1 VSDVLRQRK
10 LLAMTVFHNGRIIC
24 SGRPT
29 QETDMPLTTDQRDT
43 LRTKL
48 QQRRIQIV
56 ADLRDE
62 SISED
67 GTLAVRSHRGET
79 DDEAVVEAMDAVE
92 IASTARDATELAAI
106 DSALQRLDTPEFGV
120 CIDCGADIQP
130 ARLMAEPTVLRC
142 TVCQQRYEHRH
153 LTPSGARL

>member
-1 VSDVLRQRK
+1 
-10 LLAMTVFHNGRIIC
+10 
-24 SGRPT
+24 
-29 QETDMPLTTDQRDT
+29 MPLTPDQRET
-43 LRTKL
+43 LRAKL
-48 QQRRIQIV
+48 QQRRTQMV

-106 DSALQRLDTPEFGV
+106 DSALRRLDTPDFGV
-120 CIDCGADIQP
+120 CIDCGADIEP

-142 TVCQQRYEHRH
+142 TVCQQRYEHQH
-153 LTPSGARL
+153 LTPGGARL

>member
-1 VSDVLRQRK
+1 
-10 LLAMTVFHNGRIIC
+10 
-24 SGRPT
+24 
-29 QETDMPLTTDQRDT
+29 MPLTPDQREA
-43 LRTKL
+43 LRAKL
-48 QQRRIQIV
+48 QQRRTQMV

-106 DSALQRLDTPEFGV
+106 DSALRRLDTPDFGV
-120 CIDCGADIQP
+120 CIDCGADIEP

-142 TVCQQRYEHRH
+142 TACQQRYEHQH
-153 LTPSGARL
+153 HTPGGARL

>member
-1 VSDVLRQRK
+1 
-10 LLAMTVFHNGRIIC
+10 
-24 SGRPT
+24 
-29 QETDMPLTTDQRDT
+29 MPLTSDQREA
-43 LRTKL
+43 LRAKL
-48 QQRRIQIV
+48 QQRRTQMV

-106 DSALQRLDTPEFGV
+106 DRALQRLDAPDFGV
-120 CIDCGADIQP
+120 CIDCGADIEP

-142 TVCQQRYEHRH
+142 TACQQRFEHQH
-153 LTPSGARL
+153 LTPGGARL